1 MFGPTTKLL
10 TIMGFDVKL
19 DFSWVFIATLVVW
32 SLAKGYFPDQV
43 QGLSGDVYWAMAV
56 VGMLGLFFSIVFHEL
71 AHSMV
76 ARIYGLE
83 IKGITLFIFGGMAE
97 MKNEPA
103 NATTE
108 FMVAVAGPLSSFF
121 LSGVFYLITIV
132 GAALSLAPAII
143 AVFAYLAF
151 INTVLAVFN
160 LVPAF
165 PMDGGRVLRAILWYR
180 LGDMNKATHIAA
192 QGGYY
197 FGLFLIILGVFS
209 ILTGNFVSGM
219 WAALIGMFVQ
229 RAASAED
236 FRSDVRDALGHQ
248 SVQNFMTRDPV
259 VVEAELMVQ
268 DLVDDYFYRYH
279 HDMFPVMSKSEL
291 VGCVTIRDVKTMSRD
306 NWQTKPVS
314 EIMKPCNGDN
324 TIDVDTLAV
333 EAIAQMGRTNNGRM
347 IVVQGGQLVGI
358 LALKDLLGIMTI
370 RKELRGQD

>member
-1 MFGPTTKLL
+1 MFGLRTKLF

-43 QGLSGDVYWAMAV
+43 KGLSGDVYWAMAV
-56 VGMLGLFFSIVFHEL
+56 IGMFGLFSSIVFHEL
-71 AHSMV
+71 AHSIV

-103 NATTE
+103 HATTE
-108 FMVAVAGPLSSFF
+108 FMIAIAGPLASFF
-121 LSGVFYLITIV
+121 LAGVFYLITV
-132 GAALSLAPAII
+132 VSAALSLAPSII

-165 PMDGGRVLRAILWYR
+165 PMDGGRVLRAILWHR

-197 FGLFLIILGVFS
+197 FGLFLIFLGVFS
-209 ILTGNFVSGM
+209 IFTGNFVSGM
-219 WAALIGMFVQ
+219 WAALIGLFIQ

-248 SVQNFMTRDPV
+248 PVQNFMTRDPV

-268 DLVDDYFYRYH
+268 DLVDDYLYRYH
-279 HDMFPVMSKSEL
+279 HDMFPVMSQGAL
-291 VGCVTIRDVKTMSRD
+291 VGCVTIRDVKTMPRK

-314 EIMKPCNGDN
+314 NIMKPCSADN
-324 TIDVDTLAV
+324 TIGADIPAV
-333 EAIAQMGRTNNGRM
+333 EAITLMGRTNNGRM
-347 IVVQGGQLVGI
+347 IVVQDEQLVGV
-358 LALKDLLGIMTI
+358 LTLKDLLGIMTI
-370 RKELRGQD
+370 KKELGDQD